1 MVASLV
7 GWKGKGKLCWFVRL
21 LQSDLT
27 DLVEYEMHHIAL
39 AGPVIAFALG
49 FDAASNVDGPVI
61 EPGRELSQDGH
72 AFVVLLK
79 NSCVGF
85 WRYWHI

>member
-1 MVASLV
+1 MD
-7 GWKGKGKLCWFVRL
+7 WKLCRFVRIL
-21 LQSDLT
+21 EPDLS
-27 DLVEYEMHHIAL
+27 DLVEDEMDHIAL

-49 FDAASNVDGPVI
+49 FNAASYVDGPVI
-61 EPGRELSQDGH
+61 EPGCELSEDGH

-85 WRYWHI
+85 GRYWHI